1 MKPGCFVSCSAKD
14 NCFGFSGR
22 TVYVHNILITPT
34 DEALV
39 VYEDFEQSE
48 SLFSYPLQSS
58 DIGIKVVHN
67 LSGKLAVANV
77 DDIGQK
83 CVLIP
88 QQSGFIVMP
97 LLHVHC

>member
-1 MKPGCFVSCSAKD
+1 MFHLFHVQRKTTVSVSVAKVLV
-14 NCFGFSGR
+14 R
-22 TVYVHNILITPT
+22 NILVTPT
-34 DEALV
+34 DETLV
-39 VYEDFEQSE
+39 VYEDFEQSFE

-67 LSGKLAVANV
+67 LSDRLAVANV

-88 QQSGFIVMP
+88 HKSGFVVMP
-97 LLHVHC
+97 LLHLH